1 MLDDGYDNTE
11 AYNEILKDAGTS
23 VQQLITA
30 NTVGDNTILDSTKV
44 TVMCAS
50 NNSIVDNAIS
60 TDNRTLIQQSRVLY
74 NQS

>member
-1 MLDDGYDNTE
+1 MVDDGYDNTN
-11 AYNEILKDAGTS
+11 AYNEILKDSGTS
-23 VQQLITA
+23 VKQLLTA
-30 NTVGDNTILDSTKV
+30 NKVGNNTILDSAKV

-50 NNSIVDNAIS
+50 NNSVVDNAIS